1 MGAQTVIE
9 TKELTKYYGQQ
20 AAVDGL
26 SITVQEGEIFGF
38 LGPNGA
44 GKTTI
49 ILMLLGLTE
58 PSRGEATVC
67 GFNPIREPLKVKR
80 LVGYLPENVGF
91 YRDMTARE
99 NLQYVARLNRIP
111 DKTAPEK
118 IDEALEIVG
127 LSEDSAKKVGVFS
140 RGMNQRLGIAEV
152 LIKDPKICFLD
163 EPTLGLDPDGA
174 IRMIELIQ
182 DLSQERKITML
193 ISSHNLD
200 QVQRI
205 SHRVGIMIKGKLVA
219 MGPMEDLAKEK
230 LGVGKKKY
238 TLEQVYMKYFHE
250 GELWLNYPKISVRYS
265 RRESTLM
272 VFWSSSRRSWRTILA
287 AIAFSSCLPSSPW

>member
-9 TKELTKYYGQQ
+9 TKGLTKYYGQQ
-20 AAVDGL
+20 AAVDEL
-26 SITVQEGEIFGF
+26 TFNVQEGEIFGF

-58 PSRGEATVC
+58 PSKGEAMVC
-67 GFNPIREPLKVKR
+67 GFSPIREPLKVKR

-99 NLQYVARLNRIP
+99 NLQYVARLNSIP
-111 DKTAPEK
+111 DKTASEK

-127 LSEDSAKKVGVFS
+127 LSEDSPKKVGVFS
-140 RGMNQRLGIAEV
+140 RGMSQRLGIAEV

-182 DLSQERKITML
+182 GLSQERKITMI

-238 TLEQVYMKYFHE
+238 TLEQIYMKYFHE
-250 GELWLNYPKISVRYS
+250 E
-265 RRESTLM
+265 
-272 VFWSSSRRSWRTILA
+272 
-287 AIAFSSCLPSSPW
+287 